1 MPERLNWRRGIL
13 VGASLISA
21 LILIAIIAVLVLTGT
36 DWGRERVRRFAQNQI
51 NGMIHG
57 KATIGRLSG
66 NLLVGMTVHDLAI
79 TDSAG
84 EPFVAVES
92 FKANYDILGLV
103 FRKHIWIEDAV
114 LVRPLIV
121 LDRPPGGKWNWQR
134 IFVRSTAPTPP
145 NQPPSWGAWL
155 RFTNAA
161 VVNGQLIVRTP
172 WAPNANLSA
181 TQRDSAIR
189 DVLGGGSRLMVQR
202 AAGGFQKIIQLDSVT
217 GAFPLVRLSDPG
229 QPYRLLEV
237 SALAMHAFPFRP
249 PGAVVLDL
257 KGVFPFTN
265 DSIWWKGVYAAL
277 PGTHASGDGSYAFG
291 SGDMR
296 LAIHA
301 DPATFADFRWLY
313 PRLPAGHGR
322 LDFRVAWHG
331 AIQDYLAYNAD
342 VTMGAAHAAG
352 SFGIT
357 LGDTLTI
364 HNTNVR
370 FSGLDTRTLEQL
382 IPHLSIPRRGVLAGR
397 AEVNGGRH
405 ALTVN
410 GDVTFDDQ
418 RAGVSRVIASG
429 GIGFL
434 PHGLR
439 ASALH
444 VQLLPLQV
452 AMIHTW
458 KPSLPIGGTLSGTAT
473 LNGSTNTQLAMAGDV
488 ELRDRGTESALSG
501 TGTIRLAGAT
511 SFDIDVNA
519 HPVSLVE
526 LGRFAP
532 SIGLQGSAAGPLHL
546 TGTLADL
553 HVQTDLRLPDGGR
566 FAAHGALNL
575 ASAQKAYDLTAR
587 LYTVNLRTIDSK
599 APVTSLTANAMV
611 RGRGTQ
617 LATMRTT
624 IVADLS
630 ASKLNNIAVDSI
642 SLRGTIVDGL
652 ANIERLYAA
661 GANSVASVAGSFGL
675 VRGRSGTLTY
685 VVDVDSLGTFNRY
698 VPRTV
703 ADTGVVRPR
712 PQVMAR
718 AIARARADSARIA
731 RATEMQRMIS
741 GAPGPRLVVNAPAP
755 VPRDTMAGT
764 VHAAGR
770 LSGNIYDFD
779 LRGRAAG
786 DSVLV
791 RGNFV
796 RAFRAEY
803 AWENARTAAAK
814 LAVGLDAD
822 SVSAMG
828 FAFDTARVRFTY
840 APPGGHVEL
849 ALRQGDNRVY
859 GANGD
864 FALYTDRSEV
874 RLADMR
880 FRFDTVYWS
889 MPHPS
894 TITWGGP
901 GIRVAGFELRNR
913 RDGRIYANGLLPTKG
928 TADFV
933 LAVDNFP
940 ASNITDIL
948 QTDLPMAGVITL
960 HGSMT
965 GTLSAP
971 AFRGAFGIA
980 QGSFNGT
987 AVPPTRATFAY
998 ADHDLVTHLDALS
1011 DSGRAVATLDG
1022 HLPINLALTGVTGSR
1037 LLPGPLAVDLVGDS
1051 LPIGLIPQFTDL
1063 VANVQGHAAGK
1074 ISVRGTLQHP
1084 TFVGAMLLSNG
1095 AVKILSTGATI
1106 TNMAAAVRL
1115 ANDTVYVDSL
1125 VGRAK
1130 GSVRLRGTLAMTGA
1144 KWTQPAFNLYLVSNN
1159 AQLLNNDWGRLQIDA
1174 GLALTGP
1181 FDDAYL
1187 SGAATIT
1194 QGVIYAPETGGR
1206 HVIGPGDP
1214 ALFAVLDTSVIA
1226 QRELFPPVS
1235 PLLANLRMDVSVN
1248 VHHDTWV
1255 RNREANIEIYTNA
1268 PISIHEEQQAL
1279 ALTGIVTTDRG
1290 EYNFLSKRFQIKRG
1304 SAMFVGSPDLNPTL
1318 QITGEY
1324 QVEVASRGAINISVI
1339 IGGTLRKPAL
1349 TLSSDAQPPRTQ
1361 SELLSLLAFGQS
1373 ETSLLSFN
1381 SSSIAGTA
1389 ATNDLF
1395 GVGAQ
1400 VAVQRLAGV
1409 ALGVA
1414 VDQLETA
1421 AGRAFGT
1428 DVFDITPAD
1437 VPAGFNG
1444 NTLGNFLTQTRFEAG
1459 KYINGRTYVSA
1470 TEQAGRPGLTIDH
1483 RTADGWRFDF
1493 SVEPRVLLLEPNLT
1507 SQPIK
1512 TVQSYGGFVI
1522 RDWRF

>member
-1 MPERLNWRRGIL
+1 MAQRLNWRRGIL

-21 LILIAIIAVLVLTGT
+21 IILLAIIAVLVLTGT
-36 DWGRERVRRFAQNQI
+36 DWGRERVRRLAQNQL
-51 NGMIHG
+51 NSMIHG
-57 KATIGRLSG
+57 KATIGHLSG
-66 NLLVGMTVHDLAI
+66 NLLVGLTVHDLAI

-92 FKANYDILGLV
+92 FKANYDIIGLI
-103 FRKHIWIEDAV
+103 FRKRIWIEDAL
-114 LVRPLIV
+114 LVRPLVV
-121 LDRPPGGKWNWQR
+121 LDRPPDGKWNWQR
-134 IFVRSTAPTPP
+134 IFARSTAPKPP
-145 NQPPSWGAWL
+145 NQPPSWGDWL
-155 RFTNAA
+155 RFTNAT

-172 WAPNANLSA
+172 WKPNANLSA

-202 AAGGFQKIIQLDSVT
+202 APGGFQKTIQLDSVT
-217 GAFPLVRLSDPG
+217 GTFPLVRLTDPN
-229 QPYRLLEV
+229 QKNRLLEV
-237 SALAMHAFPFRP
+237 SALTMHAFPFRP
-249 PGAVVLDL
+249 PGAVITDL
-257 KGVFPFTN
+257 KGVFPFSN

-277 PGTHASGDGSYAFG
+277 PGTRAGGDGSYVF
-291 SGDMR
+291 STGD
-296 LAIHA
+296 LSLSIHA
-301 DPATFADFRWLY
+301 SPATFADFRWLY

-322 LDFRVAWHG
+322 MDVKLTWRG

-342 VTMGAAHAAG
+342 VTMGGAHAAG
-352 SFGIT
+352 SFGIK

-364 HNTNVR
+364 HDTDLR

-382 IPHLSIPRRGVLAGR
+382 IPHLSIPRRGVFAGH
-397 AEVNGGRH
+397 AAVNGGRH
-405 ALTVN
+405 FMTVN

-418 RAGVSRVIASG
+418 RAGRSRVIASG

-434 PHGLR
+434 PHALR
-439 ASALH
+439 AASLH
-444 VQLLPLQV
+444 VRMLPVQV
-452 AMIHTW
+452 AMARTW
-458 KPSLPIGGTLSGTAT
+458 MPSLPIEGTVTGAAT
-473 LNGSTNTQLAMAGDV
+473 INGSTNTKLDVQGDV
-488 ELRDRGTESALSG
+488 ALHDRGTESALDG
-501 TGTIRLAGAT
+501 TASIRLAGAKW
-511 SFDIDVNA
+511 FDVDVNA
-519 HPVSLVE
+519 HPLSLVE
-526 LGRFAP
+526 VGRLAP
-532 SIGLQGSAAGPLHL
+532 SIGLQGSASGPMHL

-553 HVQTDLRLPDGGR
+553 RVVADLRLPDGGR
-566 FAAHGALNL
+566 FATSGTLNL
-575 ASAQKAYDLTAR
+575 ASAQKAYDLNAR

-599 APVTSLTANAMV
+599 APVTSLTARAMV

-617 LATMRTT
+617 LATMHTT
-624 IVADLS
+624 VVADLS
-630 ASKLNNIAVDSI
+630 ASKLNDIAVDSI
-642 SLRGTIVDGL
+642 SVRGSIIDGL
-652 ANIERLYAA
+652 ANVQRLYAA
-661 GANSVASVAGSFGL
+661 GDHSVVSVTGSFGL
-675 VRGRSGTLTY
+675 VHGRNGTLTY
-685 VVDVDSLGTFNRY
+685 VVDIDSLGAFNRF
-698 VPRTV
+698 VPRTA
-703 ADTGVVRPR
+703 ADTGVVQPR
-712 PQVMAR
+712 PQVRAR
-718 AIARARADSARIA
+718 ALARARADSARID
-731 RATEMQRMIS
+731 RATEMARMIT
-741 GAPGPRLVVNAPAP
+741 GAPGPKLAVNAPKP
-755 VPRDTMAGT
+755 VPRDTIAGV

-786 DSVLV
+786 ERVLV

-803 AWENARTAAAK
+803 AWENARTPSAK

-822 SVSAMG
+822 SLSVMG
-828 FAFDTARVRFTY
+828 FAFDTARVRVTY

-849 ALRQGDNRVY
+849 ALRQGDNRLY
-859 GANGD
+859 GASGD
-864 FALYTDRSEV
+864 YALYPDRSEV
-874 RLADMR
+874 RLADMT
-880 FRFDTVYWS
+880 FRFDTAYWS

-894 TITWGGP
+894 TIAWGGP
-901 GIRVAGFELRNR
+901 GIRVTNFELRNR
-913 RDGRIYANGLLPTKG
+913 GKGRIYANGLLPTKG

-933 LAVDNFP
+933 LAVDDFP
-940 ASNITDIL
+940 ASNIADIL
-948 QTDLPMAGVITL
+948 QTDMVMSGDITL

-971 AFRGAFGIA
+971 AFRGAFGLV
-980 QGSFNGT
+980 QGSYNGT
-987 AVPPTRATFAY
+987 AIPPTRGTFAY
-998 ADHDLVTHLDALS
+998 AEHDFVTHIDALS
-1011 DSGRAVATLDG
+1011 DSGVAVATLDG
-1022 HLPINLALTGVTGSR
+1022 HIPLNLALTGVTGSR
-1037 LLPGPLAVDLVGDS
+1037 LLPEPMAVDLVGDS

-1063 VANVQGHAAGK
+1063 VANVQGRAAGK
-1074 ISVRGTLQHP
+1074 ISMRGTLQHP
-1084 TFVGAMLLSNG
+1084 TLVGAVLLADG
-1095 AVKILSTGATI
+1095 QMKILSTGATI
-1106 TNMAAAVRL
+1106 TNIGASIRL
-1115 ANDTVYVDSL
+1115 ANDTVYIDSL

-1130 GSVRLRGTLAMTGA
+1130 GSVRLRGTLALNGA
-1144 KWTQPAFNLYLVSNN
+1144 KWTQPSFNLYLVSDN
-1159 AQLLNNDWGRLQIDA
+1159 AQLLDNKWGRLQIDA

-1181 FDDAYL
+1181 FDNAYV
-1187 SGAATIT
+1187 SGAAAIT

-1214 ALFAVLDTSVIA
+1214 ALFNVLDTSMVA
-1226 QRELFPPVS
+1226 DRELFPPVS

-1255 RNREANIEIYTNA
+1255 RNREANVEIYTDN
-1268 PISIHEEQQAL
+1268 PITIHEEQQAL

-1349 TLSSDAQPPRTQ
+1349 TLQSDAQPPRTQ

-1373 ETSLLSFN
+1373 ESSLLAFSN
-1381 SSSIAGTA
+1381 SSIAGTA

-1414 VDQLETA
+1414 VDQLETE
-1421 AGRAFGT
+1421 AGRSFGT
-1428 DVFDITPAD
+1428 DVFDITPGD

-1444 NTLGNFLTQTRFEAG
+1444 STLGNFLTQTRFEAG

-1470 TEQAGRPGLTIDH
+1470 TEQALRPGLTIDH

-1493 SVEPRVLLLEPNLT
+1493 TIEPRVLLLEPRLDQ
-1507 SQPIK
+1507 QPIH
-1512 TVQSYGGFVI
+1512 TVQSYGGFII